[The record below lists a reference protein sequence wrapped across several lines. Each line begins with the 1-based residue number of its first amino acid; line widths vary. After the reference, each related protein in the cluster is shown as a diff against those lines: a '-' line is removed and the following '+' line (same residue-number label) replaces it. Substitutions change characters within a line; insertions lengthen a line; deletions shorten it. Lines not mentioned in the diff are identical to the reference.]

1 VRHYRRWSNK
11 YTTRTQRISTFC
23 VNAVSRLQ
31 CQTRTACS
39 ARIDVTKIL
48 PRQRQVNFSVPS
60 WQSFLRDKMNTIPQ
74 LLATAFTVLGVAA
87 CFDNAQ
93 WSAAAC
99 LGVAVYWALETLKN
113 K

>member
-1 VRHYRRWSNK
+1 
-11 YTTRTQRISTFC
+11 
-23 VNAVSRLQ
+23 
-31 CQTRTACS
+31 
-39 ARIDVTKIL
+39 
-48 PRQRQVNFSVPS
+48 
-60 WQSFLRDKMNTIPQ
+60 MNTIPQ